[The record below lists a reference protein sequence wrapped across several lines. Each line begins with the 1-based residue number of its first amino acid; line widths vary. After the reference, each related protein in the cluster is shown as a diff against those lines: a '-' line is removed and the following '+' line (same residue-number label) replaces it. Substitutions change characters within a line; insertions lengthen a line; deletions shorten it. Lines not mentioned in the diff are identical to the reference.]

1 MANPKQRRSK
11 SNTRSRRA
19 NWKTT
24 APAMSTCPQCKK
36 PRRPHYACSNCGF
49 YDGRQAIAQKD
60 AAPAASSSTTAQ
72 S

>member
-1 MANPKQRRSK
+1 
-11 SNTRSRRA
+11 
-19 NWKTT
+19 
-24 APAMSTCPQCKK
+24 MSTCPQCKK

>member
-24 APAMSTCPQCKK
+24 APAVSSCPQCHQA
-36 PRRPHYACSNCGF
+36 RRPHFACPNCG
-49 YDGRQAIAQKD
+49 YYNGRAAIAQPD
-60 AAPAASSSTTAQ
+60 ETASAKA
-72 S
+72 